1 MVLLS
6 RSHVLERHGQDV
18 IQVLTASW
26 PAMRASA
33 NAFVLSTLSLVLQ
46 PLVYTRLRSEDF
58 INSVSFDCA
67 DGRFRTRALGFA
79 AFPTAIAAT
88 SFAAKDGVW
97 RRGSVDKSATSVMLV
112 RHLQVTTKELETRE
126 ASRARASPTTTRAR
140 ARRPPSGT

>member
-33 NAFVLSTLSLVLQ
+33 KASVLSAL
-46 PLVYTRLRSEDF
+46 TRLRSEDF

-67 DGRFRTRALGFA
+67 DGPF
-79 AFPTAIAAT
+79 
-88 SFAAKDGVW
+88 
-97 RRGSVDKSATSVMLV
+97 
-112 RHLQVTTKELETRE
+112 
-126 ASRARASPTTTRAR
+126 
-140 ARRPPSGT
+140 